1 MKTAQEVITEKL
13 ETLLVRT
20 HDAEKGF
27 EKAAE
32 NTDHLALKKY
42 FTTKSSQR
50 KDFANELIDEI
61 KRLGGDFDKSG
72 SVQGSVHRA
81 WMDFKSYF
89 SNDDAEAMLEEA
101 ITGEKKAVKDYKEV
115 IYDTSVPPS
124 ITEIL
129 QKQVAKIESGLDTI
143 KTLEDLH

>member
-20 HDAEKGF
+20 HDAAKGF

-32 NTDHLALKKY
+32 NTNHLALKKY
-42 FTTKSSQR
+42 FTTKTHQR

-61 KRLGGDFDKSG
+61 KRLGGDFVKEG
-72 SVQGSVHRA
+72 SFQGSVHRA
-81 WMDFKSYF
+81 WMDLKSYF
-89 SNDDAEAMLEEA
+89 SNDDAEAMLKEA

-115 IYDTSVPPS
+115 IYDTSIPPS

-129 QKQVAKIESGLDTI
+129 QEQVVKIESGIETI
-143 KTLEDLH
+143 KALEDLH